1 MIRNAQLHELATTTP
16 AGARSFVRDELD
28 GWTEHALVADA
39 VLLVSE
45 LATIALVERAA
56 PAARIGVARGTDG
69 VRIEVTDHSHTDV
82 PPPVNALDQMEREQ
96 GLGIVAA
103 LATEWGIA
111 EHPDEHTVWF
121 ELKGSTNSGRVR
133 RNDSRWRLPGR

>member
-1 MIRNAQLHELATTTP
+1 MIRNVQLHETATTTP
-16 AGARSFVRDELD
+16 AGARSFVREELD
-28 GWTEHALVADA
+28 GWSEHSLVADA

-56 PAARIGVARGTDG
+56 PAARIGVARGAEG

-82 PPPVNALDQMEREQ
+82 PPPVTSLDPLAREQ

-103 LATEWGIA
+103 LASEWGIA

-121 ELKGSTNSGRVR
+121 ELRSSTGAGRVR
-133 RNDSRWRLPGR
+133 RNDSRWRRNR